1 MIPPKKKAVNKSQKP
16 FDKLGQLCWN
26 YPFSPKWF
34 KFIPMNESFT
44 AKQIGDLLNVS
55 DETIRGWGERFAA
68 YLSPGA
74 NPGARKSRLYTHSDL
89 EILSLVS
96 ELKARRMTYD
106 EIEAS
111 LQAGQRGT
119 APEITPGELS
129 TLQSTEIQRR
139 LTIQIEHLQRQVDI
153 LTTENAQIKQHDT
166 ELGQENAALKATIE
180 ALRGQLADQN
190 KNADEIRRLERLIG
204 RLEYEIETLR
214 KDQ

>member
-1 MIPPKKKAVNKSQKP
+1 MGMSE
-16 FDKLGQLCWN
+16 L
-26 YPFSPKWF
+26 Y
-34 KFIPMNESFT
+34 T

-55 DETIRGWGERFAA
+55 DETVRGWGERFAA

-74 NPGARKSRLYTHSDL
+74 NPGSRKSRLFTVDDL
-89 EILSLVS
+89 AALSLVS

-111 LQAGQRGT
+111 LQTGQRGT

-153 LTTENAQIKQHDT
+153 LTSENTQIKQHET
-166 ELGQENAALKATIE
+166 ELGQENAALRATIQE
-180 ALRGQLADQN
+180 LRGQLADQN
-190 KNADEIRRLERLIG
+190 KNADEIRQLERLIG
-204 RLEYEIETLR
+204 RLEYEIEMLR
-214 KDQ
+214 KGGRGD